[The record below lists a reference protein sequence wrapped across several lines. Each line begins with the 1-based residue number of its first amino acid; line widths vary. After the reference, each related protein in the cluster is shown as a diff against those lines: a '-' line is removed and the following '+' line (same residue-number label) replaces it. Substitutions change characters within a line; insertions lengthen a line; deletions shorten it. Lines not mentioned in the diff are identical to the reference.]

1 MGKIPFIFS
10 LKAQDPLYI
19 CNMKQILL
27 TLMIAFVLTGC
38 VDREQVD
45 RDAIEQYLED
55 NNLTAEVTDDGIYYI
70 IDQPGF
76 GAKPNLASEVTV
88 HYEGFLLDGSKF
100 DSSYD
105 RGAPA
110 TFRLTGVV
118 RGWQLGIPLFREGG
132 KGTLLIPSELGYG
145 SDSPSDD
152 IPRNSVL
159 IFNINLIEVK

>member
-1 MGKIPFIFS
+1 
-10 LKAQDPLYI
+10 
-19 CNMKQILL
+19 
-27 TLMIAFVLTGC
+27 MIAFVLTGC

-132 KGTLLIPSELGYG
+132 KGTLFIPSELGYG